1 MVSDNCTVY
10 IARKEQTMKFL
21 VDEMPGYDEC
31 PFNKEAW
38 TDVGWSELCTL
49 VNKRCNLYEGYSHE
63 CYGLKWK
70 EANDEQ

>member
-1 MVSDNCTVY
+1 
-10 IARKEQTMKFL
+10 
-21 VDEMPGYDEC
+21 MPGYDEC